1 MTKKYRTNKRKE
13 KKQTSGKAGIWACA
27 ICHIAVAAA
36 VIIGLFIAEPIRQ
49 FDFNVGDIAT
59 ETINATRDIEDEYVT
74 NQLIREARDAVQDI
88 YVMDN
93 SKTADIYDSV
103 KNGIQYAE
111 QIFDSARN
119 RFAEWKQQMINSLD
133 NPGEPDPDWADDSYQ
148 MQEYLYRKEQYE
160 TKYNY
165 YSSVKYEDVLNDEA
179 LYNEVFP
186 QSYWDS
192 LGTQTAGFF
201 PTEQLK
207 TIASAK
213 QKNITLIKNNVSE
226 IILSK
231 LNPPGIR
238 ESELEGTLANI
249 REMFG
254 RLDFDNGMTDVLE
267 TILSQVTYN
276 VVYDA
281 DSTEEA
287 RRIAAESVKPIMYKK
302 GQTIITA
309 GQPITEAQYKL
320 IEALG
325 LLASGGTG
333 YSNYIG
339 LSIAILIICAVQCLI
354 FISYKKTIAL
364 NIKNN
369 VIIAILMI
377 VSIYLYILVKGVNQ
391 YICTSMLAV
400 IMLTML
406 IDGRAALIVGVP
418 LSMFSGMYAGGD
430 FAVTLTS
437 TIACTM
443 CACMIRKASASRSG
457 IILFGVASAVT
468 GFFSA
473 LAMEYYLTAKFA
485 TAGINAFWILIGG
498 VAASILAIGLLPV
511 FENVFGVITPI
522 RLLELSNQS
531 QPILKRLQI
540 EATGTYYHSI
550 IVGNM
555 AETAAND
562 IGADGLLAR
571 IGAYYHDIGKL
582 MRPQM
587 FKENQS
593 DDYNPHEDLPPEV
606 SAKIIISHV
615 KDGLYLAEQYKVP
628 KLLYQFIEEH
638 HGSTLASFFYY
649 NACNLYG
656 KENVNIN
663 DYKYSGKTPSTKECA
678 IVMLADTVEAAVR
691 SMKTHNTDEIKET
704 IDKLVQGKIDAGQLN
719 NCPLTFK
726 EITTIKQSF
735 LTILSGAYHQ
745 RVEYPKLRENDEKE
759 TDKN

>member
-1 MTKKYRTNKRKE
+1 MAKKYRTKKKE
-13 KKQTSGKAGIWACA
+13 KKQLSAKAGIWASA
-27 ICHIAVAAA
+27 ICHLAVAAA
-36 VIIGLFIAEPIRQ
+36 VIIGLFVAEPIRQ
-49 FDFNVGDIAT
+49 FDFSPGDIAN
-59 ETINATRDIEDEYVT
+59 ETITATRDIEDEYVT
-74 NQLIREARDAVQDI
+74 QQLIKEARDAVQDI
-88 YVMDN
+88 YIMDN
-93 SKTADIYDSV
+93 TKTSDIYKKVRS
-103 KNGIQYAE
+103 GIQCIE
-111 QIFDSARN
+111 QVYNAAHTRFD
-119 RFAEWKQQMINSLD
+119 EWKQQKLSSLD
-133 NPGEPDPDWADDSYQ
+133 DPGDPDPSWNENSYQ
-148 MQEYLYRKEQYE
+148 MQDYLYRLDQYN
-160 TKYNY
+160 TKHNE
-165 YSSVKYEDVLNDEA
+165 YSSVKYEDVFGDNKLFE
-179 LYNEVFP
+179 EIFP
-186 QSYWDS
+186 DSYWNTLS
-192 LGTQTAGFF
+192 TQTSYFF
-201 PTEQLK
+201 SLSQLK
-207 TIASAK
+207 VIAEANENTIS
-213 QKNITLIKNNVSE
+213 LIKTNVSE

-238 ESELEGTLANI
+238 ESELEGTLSSI
-249 REMFG
+249 RQMF
-254 RLDFDNGMTDVLE
+254 NGLGFNSDMLEVLE
-267 TILSQVTYN
+267 VVMSDLSYN

-281 DSTEEA
+281 EATESA
-287 RRIAAESVKPIMYKK
+287 RQLAEESVKPIIYKK

-309 GQPITEAQYKL
+309 GQPITEAQYRL

-325 LLASGGTG
+325 LLASGETG
-333 YSNYIG
+333 YSNYIS
-339 LSIAILIICAVQCLI
+339 LSIAIIIICSIQCLI
-354 FISYKKTIAL
+354 FISYKKTILL
-364 NIKNN
+364 NIKNSI
-369 VIIAILMI
+369 IIALLMI
-377 VSIYLYILVKGVNQ
+377 VSMYLYILVKNLNAF
-391 YICTSMLAV
+391 ICTSMLAV
-400 IMLTML
+400 ILLTML
-406 IDGRAALIVGVP
+406 LDGRAALIVGIP
-418 LSMFSGMYAGGD
+418 LSLFAGMYAGGD

-437 TIACTM
+437 TVACTT
-443 CACMIRKASASRSG
+443 CACTIKRASSSRSG
-457 IILFGVASAVT
+457 MILFGFASAVMEFLT
-468 GFFSA
+468 A

-485 TAGINAFWILIGG
+485 SVGINAFWILIGG
-498 VAASILAIGLLPV
+498 IAASVLAIGLLPV
-511 FENVFGVITPI
+511 FENIFGVITPI

-540 EATGTYYHSI
+540 EASGTYYHSI

-587 FKENQS
+587 FKENQT
-593 DDYNPHEDLPPEV
+593 DDFNPHDELPPEV

-638 HGSTLASFFYY
+638 HGSTVASFFYY

-691 SMKTHNTDEIKET
+691 AMKTHNADEVKES
-704 IDKLVQGKIDAGQLN
+704 IDKLVQTKIDAGQLS

-745 RVEYPKLRENDEKE
+745 RIEYPKLREADEKE
-759 TDKN
+759 ADKN